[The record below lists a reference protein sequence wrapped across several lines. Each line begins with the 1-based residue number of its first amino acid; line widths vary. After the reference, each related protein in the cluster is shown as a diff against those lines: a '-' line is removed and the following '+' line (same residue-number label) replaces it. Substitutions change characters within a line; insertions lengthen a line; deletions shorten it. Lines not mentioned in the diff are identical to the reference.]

1 MNVADDFRQIE
12 GVIGALP
19 PVLRDLVD
27 IASAAYVADMFR
39 PPHSSFYRELE
50 LTVEV
55 RDPAAWEPLLDSLE
69 RALTFLMQSPFRI
82 QLKGGAEGERPPVKN
97 EPERT
102 FQSVACFS
110 GGLDSYAG
118 AASLAAN
125 PDNFLL
131 VSQFNNPQLAGVQ
144 TRVAS
149 KLLAGRESCAHMRV
163 NVGQRRGLGRG
174 GLKSQEYSV
183 QPTRSFLFVALAG
196 AAAIRTRAKTL
207 YVFENGPI
215 ALGIPYTEARYTTRT
230 VHPCFLDLMQEVL
243 RHLPG
248 GESLAVVNPFQ
259 SMTKAEVISTID
271 ESRFSEGIRQ
281 TASCSQRWR
290 ARIPKESL
298 GRPDFAGWHCG
309 FCLPCIHR
317 RVGMLRAGFSEL
329 DDDSYLVDIL
339 AEYPFGRLPDRLAAE
354 ALINVRDLMVFAAE
368 VARRPPAEMYETY
381 PDLYFETDRMTPG
394 EALAVYRRMAVE
406 VLDVFK
412 TFGNDRLAEDA
423 RRLTEHMPPTS
434 PTNRPG

>member
-1 MNVADDFRQIE
+1 M
-12 GVIGALP
+12 
-19 PVLRDLVD
+19 
-27 IASAAYVADMFR
+27 
-39 PPHSSFYRELE
+39 
-50 LTVEV
+50 
-55 RDPAAWEPLLDSLE
+55 
-69 RALTFLMQSPFRI
+69 
-82 QLKGGAEGERPPVKN
+82 
-97 EPERT
+97 
-102 FQSVACFS
+102 
-110 GGLDSYAG
+110 
-118 AASLAAN
+118 
-125 PDNFLL
+125 
-131 VSQFNNPQLAGVQ
+131 
-144 TRVAS
+144 
-149 KLLAGRESCAHMRV
+149 
-163 NVGQRRGLGRG
+163 
-174 GLKSQEYSV
+174 
-183 QPTRSFLFVALAG
+183 
-196 AAAIRTRAKTL
+196 
-207 YVFENGPI
+207 
-215 ALGIPYTEARYTTRT
+215 
-230 VHPCFLDLMQEVL
+230 
-243 RHLPG
+243 
-248 GESLAVVNPFQ
+248 AVVNPFQ